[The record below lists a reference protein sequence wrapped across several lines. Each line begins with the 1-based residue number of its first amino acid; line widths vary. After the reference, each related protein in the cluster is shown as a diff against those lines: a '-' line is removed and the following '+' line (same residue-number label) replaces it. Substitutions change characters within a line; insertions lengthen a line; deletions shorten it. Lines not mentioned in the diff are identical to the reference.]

1 MPEHAVMRK
10 PAKLGPK
17 TETTADM
24 SNANKKPKK
33 ASDGDRAM
41 QRERKRA
48 TDRQAQR
55 MARERTKQ
63 YIAHL
68 EKTIEILRKE
78 SGSETVSKLLQERNQ
93 LALEVQ
99 QYRKVMYGMR
109 LVIDGAISGEPSI
122 EPQAQGEHLA
132 ILRRHPPSN
141 KNSRLDRRHRRQRGA
156 DQYTKTNRERPDCHN
171 IMDRCRHV

>member
-1 MPEHAVMRK
+1 MERLSDSRAFIRSIPLSFCLGFWYCRLGPVMPERATKRGAMKQSQSKTEAAGGISTVQKK
-10 PAKLGPK
+10 PA
-17 TETTADM
+17 
-24 SNANKKPKK
+24 K
-33 ASDGDRAM
+33 ASDGDRDM

-78 SGSETVSKLLQERNQ
+78 SGSETVSKLLQERNK

-99 QYRKVMYGMR
+99 HYRKVMHGMR
-109 LVIDGAISGEPSI
+109 LTIDGAISGEPLL
-122 EPQAQGEHLA
+122 EPRPQG
-132 ILRRHPPSN
+132 
-141 KNSRLDRRHRRQRGA
+141 
-156 DQYTKTNRERPDCHN
+156 
-171 IMDRCRHV
+171 M

>member
-1 MPEHAVMRK
+1 MK
-10 PAKLGPK
+10 QSQAKTSTPV
-17 TETTADM
+17 DM
-24 SNANKKPKK
+24 SNVNKKPRKPSEADK
-33 ASDGDRAM
+33 DM

-78 SGSETVSKLLQERNQ
+78 SGSETVTKLLQERNQ

-109 LVIDGAISGEPSI
+109 LTIDGAISGEPCLDPR
-122 EPQAQGEHLA
+122 PQG
-132 ILRRHPPSN
+132 
-141 KNSRLDRRHRRQRGA
+141 
-156 DQYTKTNRERPDCHN
+156 
-171 IMDRCRHV
+171 M

>member
-1 MPEHAVMRK
+1 MLERA
-10 PAKLGPK
+10 AKMK
-17 TETTADM
+17 ATKHSQTNTTTAADM
-24 SNANKKPKK
+24 SHVNKKSRK
-33 ASDGDRAM
+33 ASEGDRDM

-109 LVIDGAISGEPSI
+109 LAIDGAISGVPST
-122 EPQAQGEHLA
+122 EPQVQG
-132 ILRRHPPSN
+132 
-141 KNSRLDRRHRRQRGA
+141 
-156 DQYTKTNRERPDCHN
+156 REES
-171 IMDRCRHV
+171 

>member
-1 MPEHAVMRK
+1 MPEHTVKRRV
-10 PAKLGPK
+10 AK
-17 TETTADM
+17 ETQSNTNAMTDM
-24 SNANKKPKK
+24 SNVSKKPKK
-33 ASDGDRAM
+33 ASEGDRDM

-55 MARERTKQ
+55 MARERTKK

-99 QYRKVMYGMR
+99 QYRKVMYGIR
-109 LVIDGAISGEPSI
+109 LTIDGAISGEPLL
-122 EPQAQGEHLA
+122 EPPGQG
-132 ILRRHPPSN
+132 
-141 KNSRLDRRHRRQRGA
+141 
-156 DQYTKTNRERPDCHN
+156 
-171 IMDRCRHV
+171 M

>member
-1 MPEHAVMRK
+1 MPERM
-10 PAKLGPK
+10 AKRTAAK
-17 TETTADM
+17 QSQTRIEITADM
-24 SNANKKPKK
+24 SNNNKKPKK
-33 ASDGDRAM
+33 ASECDKDM

-99 QYRKVMYGMR
+99 QYRKVLYAMR
-109 LVIDGAISGEPSI
+109 LTIDGAISGESI
-122 EPQAQGEHLA
+122 EPQAQG
-132 ILRRHPPSN
+132 IRCPVSRNMRDSN
-141 KNSRLDRRHRRQRGA
+141 LSSRI
-156 DQYTKTNRERPDCHN
+156 C
-171 IMDRCRHV
+171 

>member
-1 MPEHAVMRK
+1 MPEHTVKRRV
-10 PAKLGPK
+10 AK
-17 TETTADM
+17 ETPSNTNTMTDM
-24 SNANKKPKK
+24 SNVSKRPKK
-33 ASDGDRAM
+33 AIEGDRDM

-55 MARERTKQ
+55 MARERTKK

-99 QYRKVMYGMR
+99 QYRKVMYGIR
-109 LVIDGAISGEPSI
+109 LTIDGAISGEPLL
-122 EPQAQGEHLA
+122 EPPGQG
-132 ILRRHPPSN
+132 
-141 KNSRLDRRHRRQRGA
+141 K
-156 DQYTKTNRERPDCHN
+156 
-171 IMDRCRHV
+171 

>member
-1 MPEHAVMRK
+1 MPERTVKRK
-10 PAKLGPK
+10 SAKQDQNK
-17 TETTADM
+17 TETADM

-33 ASDGDRAM
+33 AIDGDRDM

-109 LVIDGAISGEPSI
+109 LAIDGAISGEPSI
-122 EPQAQGEHLA
+122 EPQVQGEKV
-132 ILRRHPPSN
+132 SF
-141 KNSRLDRRHRRQRGA
+141 
-156 DQYTKTNRERPDCHN
+156 
-171 IMDRCRHV
+171 

>member
-1 MPEHAVMRK
+1 MPERAAKSKAAKQSQPRK
-10 PAKLGPK
+10 APAA
-17 TETTADM
+17 EM
-24 SNANKKPKK
+24 SNVNKKPRK
-33 ASDGDRAM
+33 ASEADRDM

-109 LVIDGAISGEPSI
+109 LTIDGAISEEPCL
-122 EPQAQGEHLA
+122 EPPPQG
-132 ILRRHPPSN
+132 
-141 KNSRLDRRHRRQRGA
+141 
-156 DQYTKTNRERPDCHN
+156 
-171 IMDRCRHV
+171 M

>member
-1 MPEHAVMRK
+1 MPEHTVRRRV
-10 PAKLGPK
+10 AK
-17 TETTADM
+17 ETQSNINTMTDM
-24 SNANKKPKK
+24 SYVSKKPKK
-33 ASDGDRAM
+33 ASEGDRDM

-55 MARERTKQ
+55 MARERTKK

-99 QYRKVMYGMR
+99 QYRKVMYGIR
-109 LVIDGAISGEPSI
+109 LTIDGAISGEPLL
-122 EPQAQGEHLA
+122 EPPGQG
-132 ILRRHPPSN
+132 
-141 KNSRLDRRHRRQRGA
+141 
-156 DQYTKTNRERPDCHN
+156 
-171 IMDRCRHV
+171 M